1 MRELQSSEANPEVNS
16 RSEVEPAK
24 KDVSKP
30 EHVQPTETD
39 RAKLQP
45 EAPEKSK
52 PRESFSDNAENKS
65 PVIDETKRDVDG
77 SKADGSREDKL
88 EAPRGNEA
96 KERQGSTIE
105 ERPDDIRAKLPNES
119 NQQTLAA
126 EKQPANPEYKEEN
139 ERPDNGIKEKL
150 DAARAKLPCESNK
163 EVADADST
171 PPDKHRVSPKDLP
184 DDEIKQLDA
193 NTPPTEMIDT
203 TNDKNHPYIDKD
215 GNKKVWREN
224 QSPFVNQ
231 EDSDGKYN
239 PDAWGQEDIP
249 KGSKLYQLGG
259 ADGRESPYYFD
270 EGTAERCKDKDGK
283 IDPDAVK
290 KSLQID
296 DPDNSKNTIREY
308 RVPEDMKSVP
318 AGRTLENPE
327 YGEGGGKQY
336 YIGSPA
342 DRAKLEPVK
351 NDSSENYAKNCPIE
365 GNGGHW
371 EGERGNSKWIPDG
384 EYVPQKSNPDNKTWN
399 EILND
404 RNIDG
409 INFKEGNPDFS
420 EISKGNVEIDG
431 FSDKRSDNFDK
442 ADMELAKQRGC
453 DPEDVKAWRTDP
465 EHKYTWHECPDMKTM
480 QKVPSDVHNNVP
492 HRGGI
497 SAKKAQEQGV

>member
-1 MRELQSSEANPEVNS
+1 MRELQSNEASPEANS
-16 RSEVEPAK
+16 ISEVEPAK
-24 KDVSKP
+24 KDVTKP
-30 EHVQPTETD
+30 EYMQPTETD
-39 RAKLQP
+39 RDKLQP
-45 EAPEKSK
+45 ETSKKSKAPESG
-52 PRESFSDNAENKS
+52 SDSEENKS
-65 PVIDETKRDVDG
+65 AVDDRIKNADDIP
-77 SKADGSREDKL
+77 KADGDKGDKL
-88 EAPRGNEA
+88 EVSKGNES
-96 KERQGSTIE
+96 KEQQGNSIE
-105 ERPDDIRAKLPNES
+105 EKPDDARRKLPSES
-119 NQQTLAA
+119 NRQTITA
-126 EKQPANPEYKEEN
+126 EKQPADSESKDVN
-139 ERPDNGIKEKL
+139 ERPGRDDEAKTN
-150 DAARAKLPCESNK
+150 DTRVKLPNEGSKDVSDTDRQPSNR
-163 EVADADST
+163 
-171 PPDKHRVSPKDLP
+171 HRVSSENLS
-184 DDEIKQLDA
+184 DDEIKWLDE
-193 NTPPTEMIDT
+193 NTAPTELIDT
-203 TNDKNHPYIDKD
+203 TNDKTHPYIDKD
-215 GNKKVWREN
+215 GNEKVWHEN

-231 EDSDGKYN
+231 EDSNGKYN

-259 ADGRESPYYFD
+259 ADARESPYYFD
-270 EGTAERCKDKDGK
+270 EETADRCKDKDGR

-308 RVPEDMKSVP
+308 YVPEDMKNIP

-336 YIGSPA
+336 YIGSPE

-351 NDSSENYAKNCPIE
+351 NDSAENYAKNCPIE
-365 GNGGHW
+365 GNDGHW

-384 EYVPQKSNPDNKTWN
+384 EYVPQKSNPDNKTWKN
-399 EILND
+399 ILDD

-409 INFKEGNPDFS
+409 LNFKEGNPDFS

-480 QKVPSDVHNNVP
+480 QKVPSDVHNNIS

-497 SAKKAQEQGV
+497 SAKKAQE